1 MQTNNKNNN
10 NNNNNN
16 LNNSRSNNNK
26 IKLVPIIENNN
37 KPSSTKNRLLDAK
50 KYSNTL
56 NTLCEKN
63 NIAPPSSGKTAGEL
77 SKGFVVKI
85 ISDVLA
91 TKQ

>member
-1 MQTNNKNNN
+1 MQTNNKNN

-37 KPSSTKNRLLDAK
+37 KPSSTKNRLFDAK
-50 KYSNTL
+50 NYSNTL
-56 NTLCEKN
+56 NTLYQKN
-63 NIAPPSSGKTAGEL
+63 NIAPPTTCKTAGEL

>member
-10 NNNNNN
+10 NNNN
-16 LNNSRSNNNK
+16 LNNSSRSNK
-26 IKLVPIIENNN
+26 IKLVPIIIIENNN